1 MFVSVPVSVCWVF
14 FCVCNLRT
22 LSGVN
27 TWKHTQARILTHKHI
42 HRCPGTDMWWG
53 GGHVRS
59 SSCDKIECACRQGF
73 GISCGP
79 VQLEHT
85 SGGGGRV
92 GGGQRGAKLPPP
104 TPHDLFDIYLPYS
117 SEEEFYTAE
126 EEEAGQVGTG
136 AGVAALVSSAQ

>member
-1 MFVSVPVSVCWVF
+1 M
-14 FCVCNLRT
+14 
-22 LSGVN
+22 
-27 TWKHTQARILTHKHI
+27 
-42 HRCPGTDMWWG
+42 
-53 GGHVRS
+53 RS

-73 GISCGP
+73 GILCGP
-79 VQLEHT
+79 VQLGQT
-85 SGGGGRV
+85 SGWGGRA
-92 GGGQRGAKLPPP
+92 GGGQRGAKIPPP